1 MYLFI
6 GIEVLNFGILL
17 KKSNTYLVK
26 KILIFKKIS
35 ILLVQ
40 GDIYVILHVLKKDNC
55 INAIIY
61 CNSRL
66 NSFKKTIL
74 LISKN
79 NIFKSKV
86 KIVFNGHVILRNSRI
101 WFISLAFHGDTII
114 LGK

>member
-40 GDIYVILHVLKKDNC
+40 GDIYVILHVLKKDNEQL
-55 INAIIY
+55 NV
-61 CNSRL
+61 SRRKAP
-66 NSFKKTIL
+66 FQTIE
-74 LISKN
+74 
-79 NIFKSKV
+79 
-86 KIVFNGHVILRNSRI
+86 
-101 WFISLAFHGDTII
+101 
-114 LGK
+114 